1 MLSIRWK
8 ISKCSYLG
16 QKKSLENKEFF
27 EGDSIFT
34 SRTINRAAKYINTKI
49 VEKASKGKDINLS
62 NKIKDLIDK
71 WYARPYIES
80 PFIIEGKK
88 LINLSLDIIL

>member
-1 MLSIRWK
+1 M
-8 ISKCSYLG
+8 
-16 QKKSLENKEFF
+16 KKHQ
-27 EGDSIFT
+27 
-34 SRTINRAAKYINTKI
+34 
-49 VEKASKGKDINLS
+49 KGKDINLS